1 MAAGEIPIKL
11 ITPNIQLTIESSL
24 LTNIGNSTYAIP
36 PTPSQI
42 AYGAVQSEIILGP
55 QGLSYC
61 PKMGS
66 YAQLSVLQW
75 STNPYAASRP
85 VLSPLLRFSSVVQ
98 ADSAT
103 VMKGNGMKAGQ
114 SSFSD
119 ITYVNAIGDSASRT
133 RNVLL
138 TNNTYKIPGNP
149 AYLLLIQFSSPRN
162 FNFSAAA
169 NYASR
174 GVIKARSNYSIPVC
188 TQYDSVRAAYVP
200 CQGCDIS
207 SYTNYNVTYSCYD
220 ISQICPSGVVRR
232 RLQGAD
238 QHFNYHPDSEQE
250 EGEEER
256 EDMQSDDDDDGEGGR
271 GRGCSR
277 ALEAADDDNAEATSI
292 SPATYGMLSQAVV
305 AQLSSVLS
313 SNPFASDLTQSKTVL
328 VFVGCLTGFIGLV
341 IIFLSRKDRTEKMEK
356 KYLRSQ
362 TNIRARKLLEQ
373 DIKHGKKGDRGVLY
387 HSYLSHFKREVQ
399 KSSSWVTWIAH
410 TARCGYLHAFKRTV
424 VTKSASRKA
433 VFPTFL
439 DYDYEFEKDDD
450 EEYYNDNNVNYHEND
465 NVRTE
470 KSYRSEAVFTE
481 FMHKLFPGH
490 AIFSKKTSALI
501 IIAVNHD
508 YLKMFGGSTM
518 THSRTVRFI
527 ELVSVVLVSLFV
539 DTVFFGVFYSPASC
553 TQYDT
558 EVNTTVNWFACLHF
572 CSISHPPS
580 HPPSHP
586 IFLSSTY
593 AVSNYPSLAGP

>member
-24 LTNIGNSTYAIP
+24 LTYIGNSTYAIP
-36 PTPSQI
+36 PTPSQT

-66 YAQLSVLQW
+66 YAQLAVLQW

-119 ITYVNAIGDSASRT
+119 ISTYVDATGDSASRT
-133 RNVLL
+133 RNVLQ
-138 TNNTYKIPGNP
+138 TNNTYKLPGNP

-169 NYASR
+169 NYTSR
-174 GVIKARSNYSIPVC
+174 GVIKVRSNYTIPVC
-188 TQYDSVRAAYVP
+188 TQYDSVRAAYMP
-200 CQGCDIS
+200 CQRCDIS

-238 QHFNYHPDSEQE
+238 ERFNYHHYDSEQE
-250 EGEEER
+250 EGEGER
-256 EDMQSDDDDDGEGGR
+256 EDMQSDDDDDDGEGCRERGR
-271 GRGCSR
+271 GRGRGHSR
-277 ALEAADDDNAEATSI
+277 ALEAADDDNAEATSM

-313 SNPFASDLTQSKTVL
+313 SNPFASDLSQSKTVL

-341 IIFLSRKDRTEKMEK
+341 LIFLSRKDRTEKMEK

-387 HSYLSHFKREVQ
+387 HSYLSQFKKEV
-399 KSSSWVTWIAH
+399 K
-410 TARCGYLHAFKRTV
+410 K
-424 VTKSASRKA
+424 
-433 VFPTFL
+433 
-439 DYDYEFEKDDD
+439 
-450 EEYYNDNNVNYHEND
+450 EEAPV
-465 NVRTE
+465 
-470 KSYRSEAVFTE
+470 A
-481 FMHKLFPGH
+481 
-490 AIFSKKTSALI
+490 A
-501 IIAVNHD
+501 
-508 YLKMFGGSTM
+508 
-518 THSRTVRFI
+518 
-527 ELVSVVLVSLFV
+527 
-539 DTVFFGVFYSPASC
+539 PA
-553 TQYDT
+553 
-558 EVNTTVNWFACLHF
+558 AK
-572 CSISHPPS
+572 
-580 HPPSHP
+580 
-586 IFLSSTY
+586 
-593 AVSNYPSLAGP
+593 